1 MKVHS
6 TSICTHTCIQHKKHT
21 YIYID
26 TLYIHTHMHT
36 IYTYTDDYMYT
47 CIYIH
52 YDNIHTQD
60 NTLSI
65 EATGW
70 LAIITNI

>member
-1 MKVHS
+1 M
-6 TSICTHTCIQHKKHT
+6 HTYMYTNIHKKHT

-60 NTLSI
+60 NNTLGT
-65 EATGW
+65 EATG
-70 LAIITNI
+70 

>member
-1 MKVHS
+1 M
-6 TSICTHTCIQHKKHT
+6 
-21 YIYID
+21 
-26 TLYIHTHMHT
+26 HMHI

-60 NTLSI
+60 NTLGT
-65 EATGW
+65 EATG
-70 LAIITNI
+70 